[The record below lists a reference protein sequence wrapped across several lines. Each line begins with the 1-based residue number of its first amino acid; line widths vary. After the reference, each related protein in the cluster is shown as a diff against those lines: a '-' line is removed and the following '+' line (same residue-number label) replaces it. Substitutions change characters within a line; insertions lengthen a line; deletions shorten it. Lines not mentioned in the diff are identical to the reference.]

1 MRPHFLLWSI
11 FMAATNGNYLT
22 GSSSCFCSSCFCS
35 SSDDSSL
42 LLLLLSRY
50 CAASMLNTVYA
61 SGGSVL
67 SKAKNCG
74 TATSSSI
81 STGYSSSIIT
91 GYSSS
96 STFSAFLRSAAGM
109 NFFEAT
115 TSIFLDTGIPLSA
128 SYYNSMAGHT
138 GSSFS
143 SCTSSR
149 KCFLPA

>member
-11 FMAATNGNYLT
+11 FMGARCATGYYST
-22 GSSSCFCSSCFCS
+22 GSSSCFSSSCFCS
-35 SSDDSSL
+35 SSDDSS
-42 LLLLLSRY
+42 LLLLSRY

-115 TSIFLDTGIPLSA
+115 TSIFLETGIPLSA
-128 SYYNSMAGHT
+128 SCYNSMAGQT

-149 KCFLPA
+149 KCFFPA